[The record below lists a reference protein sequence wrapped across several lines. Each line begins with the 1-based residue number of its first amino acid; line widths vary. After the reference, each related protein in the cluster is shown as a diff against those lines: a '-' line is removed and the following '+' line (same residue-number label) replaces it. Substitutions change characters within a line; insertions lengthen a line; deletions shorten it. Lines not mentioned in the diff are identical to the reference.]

1 MQWILMTMEKQGSK
15 AQGKTRRVGFKD
27 SGEPAFLPVS
37 SVKER
42 KEGKLLCGGNDFSC
56 WNLAKQGF
64 QNHHTVLGSSMI
76 ACLSFSLLSCC
87 STLTS
92 LARSKEVVVQAPV
105 QAHCYSCRGSNSS
118 FQKT

>member
-42 KEGKLLCGGNDFSC
+42 KEGKLLCGG
-56 WNLAKQGF
+56 
-64 QNHHTVLGSSMI
+64 
-76 ACLSFSLLSCC
+76 
-87 STLTS
+87 
-92 LARSKEVVVQAPV
+92 E
-105 QAHCYSCRGSNSS
+105 
-118 FQKT
+118 